1 MPRKGKRGE
10 HQPNRHVTTSMSLDA
25 TTILTRH
32 LRPHLRHF
40 STAKGS
46 GLRRIRNSG
55 RLNNSP
61 NPLSSPSAPSLPNPN
76 AGKQAAESNPL
87 KVDPHAIA
95 NEMIRGSSSAR
106 PSGSEAVASSLTKE
120 QKISNYAM
128 AGGLLAFVSYV
139 FYYSLASVG
148 GADNAKQ
155 VIMGTSKEGDA
166 LATNAGFAEF
176 LKEAKEGMEEEEA
189 RLAKESKAQGE
200 TDKLVELDKTETM
213 GTLSRE
219 EEREMARVAGFED
232 GQVQEVKRKPLW
244 RRVVFFWR
252 RE

>member
-1 MPRKGKRGE
+1 M
-10 HQPNRHVTTSMSLDA
+10 
-25 TTILTRH
+25 
-32 LRPHLRHF
+32 
-40 STAKGS
+40 
-46 GLRRIRNSG
+46 
-55 RLNNSP
+55 
-61 NPLSSPSAPSLPNPN
+61 
-76 AGKQAAESNPL
+76 
-87 KVDPHAIA
+87 
-95 NEMIRGSSSAR
+95 
-106 PSGSEAVASSLTKE
+106 
-120 QKISNYAM
+120 SNYAM

-155 VIMGTSKEGDA
+155 VMFGGGGNKQEGGDA

-189 RLAKESKAQGE
+189 RLTKERKAQGE
-200 TDKLVELDKTETM
+200 ADKLVDLDRTE

-219 EEREMARVAGFED
+219 EEREMARVAGFEEEMKD
-232 GQVQEVKRKPLW
+232 VKRRPLW

>member
-1 MPRKGKRGE
+1 
-10 HQPNRHVTTSMSLDA
+10 MSLRA
-25 TTILTRH
+25 TTTLCRH
-32 LRPHLRHF
+32 LQPHLTSRTIRPHLRHF
-40 STAKGS
+40 SSTTKGS
-46 GLRRIRNSG
+46 GLRRIRNTG
-55 RLNNSP
+55 RVTNASTPPPTASP
-61 NPLSSPSAPSLPNPN
+61 LPNPSAN
-76 AGKQAAESNPL
+76 AATSSAEANPL

-95 NEMIRGSSSAR
+95 NEMIQGSSSAR
-106 PSGSEAVASSLTKE
+106 PSGSEAVASSLTSE
-120 QKISNYAM
+120 QKMSNYAM

-155 VIMGTSKEGDA
+155 VMFGGGGNKQEGGDA

-189 RLAKESKAQGE
+189 RLTKERKAQGE
-200 TDKLVELDKTETM
+200 ADKLVDLDRTE

-219 EEREMARVAGFED
+219 EEREMARVAGFEEEMKD
-232 GQVQEVKRKPLW
+232 VKRRPLW